1 MLVKS
6 KGIAWPSSQPLFP
19 LNTRYVAIDV
29 ETANSY
35 KDIIEIACVEIVNN
49 QIGRTLTQRIKPMTR
64 NVNNQCMRVHGI
76 TLRDV
81 AYCPNFSEFSPTLI
95 DFVKNSP
102 ILAHN
107 RPAEYKSILF
117 EFEQMR
123 KPFPFYIGDFYC
135 TMKMARSM
143 GFTGTLREM
152 SKQAGI
158 RTSHL
163 AHHHD
168 ALSDTILAAELFIRM
183 GRIRANKGL

>member
-1 MLVKS
+1 MTVKS
-6 KGIAWPSSQPLFP
+6 KGIPWPTSQLLFP
-19 LNTRYVAIDV
+19 QSNRYVAIDV

-49 QIGRTLTQRIKPMTR
+49 QIGQTLTQRIKPMTR
-64 NVNNQCMRVHGI
+64 NVNSQCMRIHGI

-81 AYCPNFSEFSPTLI
+81 AYCPTFSDFSSTLI
-95 DFVKNSP
+95 NFVNGAP

-123 KPFPFYIGDFYC
+123 ETFPFYIGDFYC

-143 GFTGTLREM
+143 GFVGTLREM

-183 GRIRANKGL
+183 GRIRTNRGL